1 MRRIWTWSGDG
12 PTVTPLTARA
22 TNRGHSAG
30 SSTIDGQPTLD
41 RIARL
46 RRIGLGEADVRPGH
60 RRDLA
65 GEADHR
71 ERVAAVRLDVDV
83 EHDVAVEVRQR
94 RADRG
99 LRREDEDAVPIGGQP
114 QLVAGAQHA
123 VARDAHLL
131 GALDPAVARQDRARQ
146 RHRDA
151 LAGSDVRGAADD
163 LERLAT
169 PHGHPRERQAVG
181 PRMGLHAEELA
192 DDDVLPVRAPTL
204 EALDLHPEQRQP
216 LGELL
221 RRELDVDVVAE
232 PGQRHSHRNCPR
244 KRRSFSMYRRRSP
257 TLWRRFAMRS
267 TPIPKAKPW

>member
-30 SSTIDGQPTLD
+30 SSTVTASRALD
-41 RIARL
+41 RIAPL
-46 RRIGLGEADVRPGH
+46 RRIGLGEADVRSGH
-60 RRDLA
+60 RRDLS
-65 GEADHR
+65 GEPDHR
-71 ERVAAVRLDVDV
+71 ECVAAIRLDVDV
-83 EHDVAVEVRQR
+83 EYDVAVEVHQR
-94 RADRG
+94 LPDRG

-114 QLVAGAQHA
+114 QLIAGAQHA

-131 GALDPAVARQDRARQ
+131 GALDPAVSWQDRARQ

-151 LAGSDVRGAADD
+151 LAGDDVRGAAHD

-181 PRMGLHAEELA
+181 PWMGLHAQELA
-192 DDDVLPVRAPTL
+192 DDDVLPVGTPTL

-221 RRELDVDVVAE
+221 WRELDVDVVSE
-232 PGQRHSHRNCPR
+232 PGKRHSHRNWPR
-244 KRRSFSMYRRRSP
+244 KRRSFSM
-257 TLWRRFAMRS
+257 
-267 TPIPKAKPW
+267 